1 MPFLIP
7 PNRGVT
13 TKYRLGRTDSDW
25 GWIQVSQ
32 NHLHPNSD
40 FSSEFENF
48 VGNTEKSKKMVYI
61 HNFYLKIASSGGGHP
76 PEL

>member
-1 MPFLIP
+1 MLFNAFFLIP

-48 VGNTEKSKKMVYI
+48 VLEILKNLKKWFI
-61 HNFYLKIASSGGGHP
+61 FIIFI
-76 PEL
+76 